1 MDLTLVLADGS
12 MGGKADPAFAA
23 HEAPITKWAEA
34 VWESWLPRAD
44 LAKLAAAAVEALAG
58 RPSPWAMV
66 RGPAGAFV
74 ASAQRLGWRVQ
85 SSTEVYTDLGQ
96 VIDFTRDSP
105 AMAQRFVQQSVW
117 RWRWRRVEARHP
129 HLVQGAGGHGL
140 FVQPL
145 YKLFGGRDVDG
156 WRAAEK
162 GALRSAF
169 ANRQWPQARLH
180 QAGLAHTANC
190 RLCVR
195 AGLCDPFD
203 TDPRFTGHLVHR
215 ILTCPVTAHYRRKM
229 AP

>member
-140 FVQPL
+140 STLQ
-145 YKLFGGRDVDG
+145 
-156 WRAAEK
+156 
-162 GALRSAF
+162 ALRRLGRRRLECCLEGRPEVGVRESPVAPG
-169 ANRQWPQARLH
+169 AASPSGPRPHSQLQA
-180 QAGLAHTANC
+180 
-190 RLCVR
+190 VR
-195 AGLCDPFD
+195 AGGAVRPL
-203 TDPRFTGHLVHR
+203 
-215 ILTCPVTAHYRRKM
+215 
-229 AP
+229 